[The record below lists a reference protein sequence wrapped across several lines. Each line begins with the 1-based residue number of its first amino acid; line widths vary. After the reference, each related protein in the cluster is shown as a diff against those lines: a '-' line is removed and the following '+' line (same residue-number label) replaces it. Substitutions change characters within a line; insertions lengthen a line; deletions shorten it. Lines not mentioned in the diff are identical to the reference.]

1 MMTHDDFLK
10 IEKQFYVYT
19 KPFVERAK
27 DAYPFVLKQEHTARV
42 CRAMEMLCRSLDLDC
57 PTTARACA
65 AAMVHDMGRFPQF
78 ALFHTYS
85 DARSKNHAA
94 LGCRE
99 IMRSKILSHL
109 SVTDR
114 RLILRAVALHN
125 RPRLSGTYGRDL
137 ALLARLLRDADKI
150 DIFGVMK
157 DHYLNPDAGHGFITH
172 DLHDD
177 GEIPQTTVREL
188 LETRQ
193 NDLSHV
199 NTLNS
204 MRVFQAGM
212 VYDLNFPA
220 AAAAILNLE
229 VIPILLGGI
238 PPSKLII
245 RLEQALLEHLK
256 ALASRTTENTEG
268 HGKEFGL

>member
-10 IEKQFYVYT
+10 IEEQFFAYT
-19 KPFVERAK
+19 KPFVDRAK

-42 CRAMEMLCRSLDLDC
+42 CRAMEMLCLSLGLDG

-78 ALFHTYS
+78 AVFRTYS

-99 IMRSKILSHL
+99 IVRSKILSHL

-114 RLILRAVALHN
+114 RLILQSVALHN
-125 RPRLSGTYGRDL
+125 RPRLAGTYGPEL
-137 ALLARLLRDADKI
+137 SLLARLLRDADKI

-157 DHYLNPDAGHGFITH
+157 DHYLKPDLSHGFITH
-172 DLHDD
+172 DLPDD
-177 GEIPQTTVREL
+177 GEIPETAAREL

-212 VYDLNFPA
+212 VYDLNFPS

-238 PPSKLII
+238 PPSELII
-245 RLEQALLEHLK
+245 RLERALLEHLES
-256 ALASRTTENTEG
+256 LVVSD
-268 HGKEFGL
+268 HGKHGKARKRV

>member
-10 IEKQFYVYT
+10 IEKQFYAYT
-19 KPFVERAK
+19 RPFVDRAE

-42 CRAMEMLCRSLDLDC
+42 CKAMKMLCASLDLDG
-57 PTTARACA
+57 PKTARACA

-78 ALFHTYS
+78 AVFHTYA

-99 IMRSKILSHL
+99 IVRSNILSHL

-114 RLILRAVALHN
+114 QLILRAVALHN
-125 RPRLSGTYGRDL
+125 RPRLSGKLGSDL
-137 ALLARLLRDADKI
+137 SLLARLLRDADKM
-150 DIFGVMK
+150 DIYKVMK
-157 DHYLNPDAGHGFITH
+157 DHYLNSDSSHGFITY

-177 GEIPQTTVREL
+177 GKIPTAAAQLL

-193 NDLSHV
+193 NDLSCV
-199 NTLNS
+199 NTLNA

-212 VYDLNFPA
+212 VYDLNFSA
-220 AAAAILNLE
+220 AAAAILDME
-229 VIPILLGGI
+229 VIPVLLGGI
-238 PPSKLII
+238 PPSDLII
-245 RLEQALLEHLK
+245 RLEQTLLDHLK
-256 ALASRTTENTEG
+256 SLATQ
-268 HGKEFGL
+268 K

>member
-1 MMTHDDFLK
+1 MTHDDFLK
-10 IEKQFYVYT
+10 IEKQFYTYT
-19 KPFVERAK
+19 NPFVDRAK

-42 CRAMEMLCRSLDLDC
+42 CRAMEMLCTSLDLAG

-78 ALFHTYS
+78 AVFNTYS

-99 IMRSKILSHL
+99 ILRSKILSHL
-109 SVTDR
+109 SATDR
-114 RLILRAVALHN
+114 QLILRAVALHN
-125 RPRLSGTYGRDL
+125 RPRLSGKYGQDL
-137 ALLARLLRDADKI
+137 SLLARLLRDADKI

-157 DHYLNPDAGHGFITH
+157 DHYLNPDSSHGFITH

-177 GEIPQTTVREL
+177 GEVPEKTASEL

-220 AAAAILNLE
+220 AAAAILYLD
-229 VIPILLGGI
+229 VIPVLLGGI
-238 PPSKLII
+238 PPSDLII
-245 RLEQALLEHLK
+245 RLEQALLDHLRS
-256 ALASRTTENTEG
+256 LASSN
-268 HGKEFGL
+268 HGKHGRARKRV

>member
-10 IEKQFYVYT
+10 IEKQFFAYAR
-19 KPFVERAK
+19 PFVDNAK
-27 DAYPFVLKQEHTARV
+27 DTYPFVLKQEHTARV
-42 CRAMEMLCRSLDLDC
+42 CRAMEMLCLSLNLDG

-78 ALFHTYS
+78 AVFHTYS

-99 IMRSKILSHL
+99 IVRSKILSHL
-109 SVTDR
+109 SVADR
-114 RLILRAVALHN
+114 RLILRSVALHN
-125 RPRLSGTYGRDL
+125 RPRLSGAYGRDL
-137 ALLARLLRDADKI
+137 GLLARLLRDADKI

-157 DHYLNPDAGHGFITH
+157 DYYLNPDSSHGFITH
-172 DLHDD
+172 DLNDD
-177 GEIPQTTVREL
+177 GEIPEMAAREL
-188 LETRQ
+188 LENRQ
-193 NDLSHV
+193 NDLTHV

-229 VIPILLGGI
+229 VIPVLLDGI
-238 PPSKLII
+238 PSSDLILQ
-245 RLEQALLEHLK
+245 LEQALLEHLNS
-256 ALASRTTENTEG
+256 LASFN
-268 HGKEFGL
+268 HGKHGRTRKRV

>member
-1 MMTHDDFLK
+1 MMTHDDFVK
-10 IEKQFYVYT
+10 IEKQFYAYT
-19 KPFVERAK
+19 KPFVDRAK

-42 CRAMEMLCRSLDLDC
+42 CRAMEMLCLSLDLDG

-78 ALFHTYS
+78 AVFHTYS
-85 DARSKNHAA
+85 DVRSKNHAA
-94 LGCRE
+94 LGCKE
-99 IMRSKILSHL
+99 IVRSNILSHL

-114 RLILRAVALHN
+114 QLILRAVALHN
-125 RPRLSGTYGRDL
+125 RPRLTGTYGYDL
-137 ALLARLLRDADKI
+137 DLLARLLRDADKI

-157 DHYLNPDAGHGFITH
+157 DHYLNPDSSHGFITH

-177 GEIPQTTVREL
+177 GEIPEMAAHEL
-188 LETRQ
+188 FQTRQ

-204 MRVFQAGM
+204 MKVFQAGM

-220 AAAAILNLE
+220 AAAAIMDLE

-238 PPSKLII
+238 PSSALIT
-245 RLEQALLEHLK
+245 RLAQALLDHLESL
-256 ALASRTTENTEG
+256 ALSN
-268 HGKEFGL
+268 HGKHGKTRK

>member
-1 MMTHDDFLK
+1 MMTHKDFVK
-10 IEKQFYVYT
+10 IEKQFFAYT
-19 KPFVERAK
+19 KPFVDRAE

-42 CRAMEMLCRSLDLDC
+42 CRAMEMLCRSLDLDGL
-57 PTTARACA
+57 TTARACA

-78 ALFHTYS
+78 AVFHTYS

-99 IMRSKILSHL
+99 IVRTKILSHL

-114 RLILRAVALHN
+114 QLILRAVALHN
-125 RPRLSGTYGRDL
+125 RPRLSGKYGRDL
-137 ALLARLLRDADKI
+137 DLLARLLRDADKI

-157 DHYLNPDAGHGFITH
+157 DHYLNPDSSHGFITH

-177 GEIPQTTVREL
+177 DQIPETAVREL

-204 MRVFQAGM
+204 MKVFQAGM

-229 VIPILLGGI
+229 VIPVLLDGI
-238 PPSKLII
+238 PSSDLII
-245 RLEQALLEHLK
+245 QLELSLLDHLES
-256 ALASRTTENTEG
+256 LASFN
-268 HGKEFGL
+268 HGKHGRPRKRV